1 MAQRYQRS
9 AQALHSEI
17 AGDVVALHV
26 ERGECFGM
34 ADVTAEV
41 WRLLAEPN
49 DLDAMCAALT
59 ATYNVE
65 DSQCRAEI
73 GPLLDEL
80 VAAGLVERV

>member
-17 AGDVVALHV
+17 AGDVVALHI

-34 ADVTAEV
+34 GDVSAEV

-49 DLDAMCAALT
+49 DLDSMCASLT
-59 ATYNVE
+59 ARYDV
-65 DSQCRAEI
+65 DGAQCRTEV
-73 GPLLDEL
+73 GQLLDEM